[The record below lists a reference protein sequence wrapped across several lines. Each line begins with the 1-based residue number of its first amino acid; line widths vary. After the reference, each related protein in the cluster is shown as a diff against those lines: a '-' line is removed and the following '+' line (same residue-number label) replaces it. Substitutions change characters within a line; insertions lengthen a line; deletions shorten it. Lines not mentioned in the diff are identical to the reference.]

1 MSYTLLDYN
10 ATEVELN
17 DGIRS
22 YYYKKCYCSVEL
34 QGEYIVFTS
43 HKVENNAFRQQWSIA
58 YTDFTSPVGT
68 ANQVY
73 LAIKAII
80 ENYSGPSSNSVGYLY
95 AYDNTGQYAMSPN
108 VGYPMTFN
116 NQTENNLIGWSTS
129 SAFRISKEGVY
140 NIQFSAQFAN
150 YDNKANDVDIW
161 FVVNGANVS
170 WSNSKFSILG
180 THGGVEGHQIAAWN
194 FMSRFYANDEIEIY
208 WQTNDT
214 AVNIEVYGGT
224 YGEPETPSIILSVN
238 QIV

>member
-1 MSYTLLDYN
+1 MSYTLIDYS

-17 DGIRS
+17 DGIRN

-43 HKVENNAFRQQWSIA
+43 HKVENNAFRQQWRIA
-58 YTDFTSPVGT
+58 YTDFTNPVGT
-68 ANQVY
+68 AYQVY

-80 ENYSGPSSNSVGYLY
+80 ENYAGPSAYTVSYLY
-95 AYDNTGQYAMSPN
+95 AYDTSAQFAMSPN

-116 NQTENNLIGWSTS
+116 SPIENNNIGWSTS
-129 SAFRISKEGVY
+129 SAFRIAKDGVY

-161 FVVNGANVS
+161 FVVNGANIP

-194 FMSRFYANDEIEIY
+194 FMSRFYTYDEIEIY

-214 AVNIEVYGGT
+214 AVNIEVYGGAF
-224 YGEPETPSIILSVN
+224 GEPETPSIILSVN